1 MKSTVKLSQRIVP
14 WLALGGLVVLAFMV
28 VAPFFAPIAWAGVI
42 AYVAWPVAM
51 RIRAWCGQRD
61 TLAASITT
69 ALAALTLLLPLVWL
83 VWVAQLE
90 LSNAFPALQ
99 NLLTHPPPV
108 PEPLLNIPWL
118 GEWLVQQQ
126 ASLSSNPQGLSQV
139 IKTWLTTNANNVT
152 TIVGG
157 VGRNFAKLVF
167 VIVILFFFF
176 RDGARILRELR
187 HVLERFIGQKIHGY
201 LHAVGST
208 TRAVVYGLF
217 LTAFV
222 QGVVAGLGYWVAGLS
237 SPVMF
242 GLLTMLL
249 ALIPFCTPIAWGTAG
264 LLLFM
269 QGETGAAIGVWL
281 WGAIVVSQLDNFLR
295 PIFISSVS
303 PIPFLFV
310 LFGVLGGLL
319 AFGLV
324 GLFIGPIIL
333 AVIWA
338 VWREW
343 VTHLQDEVLSENE
356 SLKDVE

>member
-1 MKSTVKLSQRIVP
+1 
-14 WLALGGLVVLAFMV
+14 
-28 VAPFFAPIAWAGVI
+28 
-42 AYVAWPVAM
+42 
-51 RIRAWCGQRD
+51 
-61 TLAASITT
+61 
-69 ALAALTLLLPLVWL
+69 
-83 VWVAQLE
+83 
-90 LSNAFPALQ
+90 
-99 NLLTHPPPV
+99 
-108 PEPLLNIPWL
+108 
-118 GEWLVQQQ
+118 
-126 ASLSSNPQGLSQV
+126 
-139 IKTWLTTNANNVT
+139 
-152 TIVGG
+152 
-157 VGRNFAKLVF
+157 
-167 VIVILFFFF
+167 
-176 RDGARILRELR
+176 
-187 HVLERFIGQKIHGY
+187 
-201 LHAVGST
+201 
-208 TRAVVYGLF
+208 F

-343 VTHLQDEVLSENE
+343 VTHLQDEVLSEN
-356 SLKDVE
+356 